1 MNARLFVAVDIAE
14 TERAALEAWAR
25 TAVGGDPALR
35 VGAVDRIH
43 LTLAFLGHRPAGEID
58 ELVPVVRGAAAPVGP
73 LGVAGPLWLAPRR
86 PHVLTVELDDPRDEL
101 GSLHDRTWSALEEL
115 GHERERRAFRPHLTV
130 ARVRHRSRPRTLEVP
145 PVGLDEVTPEALT
158 LYRSHLGGR
167 EPARYEA
174 LERVII

>member
-1 MNARLFVAVDIAE
+1 MNARLFVAVDVAPA
-14 TERAALEAWAR
+14 ERAALAEWAQG
-25 TAVGGDPALR
+25 AVGGDPALR
-35 VGAVDRIH
+35 ISAADRIH
-43 LTLAFLGHRPAGEID
+43 LTLAFLGHRPADEID
-58 ELVPVVRGAAAPVGP
+58 ELVAAVRGAAAPVGP
-73 LGVAGPLWLAPRR
+73 LPVAGPLWLAPRR
-86 PHVLTVELDDPRDEL
+86 PHVLTVGLDDPGGEL
-101 GSLHDRTWSALEEL
+101 ASLHDSTWTALEDI

-145 PVGLDEVTPEALT
+145 PLGVGAVTPEAVT